1 MSAWPYYIVKVLVSA
16 LLVVAISEVAKRSS
30 FWGAALASIPLTSV
44 LAMVWL
50 QVETGN
56 TARIASPSRSILWLV
71 IPSRV
76 LFLALPGLLRLGW
89 GFWPSLLASIAA
101 TSVAYGAMG
110 WLLGRLGVQ
119 A

>member
-56 TARIASPSRSILWLV
+56 TARIASLSLGIFWLV
-71 IPSRV
+71 IPSLV